1 MSITSNPSALTLSFA
16 IGDDQYVVRTGALT
30 GLDNRE
36 IRAVL
41 GVGFTDLL
49 ADINDGK
56 FDVDYLAALVW
67 LARRQRGER
76 QVKLTAILETIT
88 YDDMIAFRRVD
99 DDGTETALSVEVGT
113 APPTGDSPEA

>member
-1 MSITSNPSALTLSFA
+1 VSITSNPSALTLSFA

-49 ADINDGK
+49 ADIIDGK

-76 QVKLTAILETIT
+76 QVKLTAILETIS
-88 YDDMIAFRRVD
+88 YDEMIAFRRVD

>member
-1 MSITSNPSALTLSFA
+1 VSITSNPSALTLSFA